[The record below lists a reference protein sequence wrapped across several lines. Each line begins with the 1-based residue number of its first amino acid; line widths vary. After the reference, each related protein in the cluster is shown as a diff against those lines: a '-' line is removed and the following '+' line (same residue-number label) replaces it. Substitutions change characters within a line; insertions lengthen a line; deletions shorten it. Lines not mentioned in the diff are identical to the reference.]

1 MNSVFKVGAQFL
13 KFGLFIF
20 NTMGHEKRKN
30 LIFLVIHLSFFLAV
44 VCFRCFVQAFL
55 QLQRVGATLH
65 CGAWASFVW
74 DTGFSSY
81 GAWA

>member
-30 LIFLVIHLSFFLAV
+30 LIFLVIHLSFFFGCSVFSLLRA
-44 VCFRCFVQAFL
+44 
-55 QLQRVGATLH
+55 
-65 CGAWASFVW
+65 
-74 DTGFSSY
+74 GFSPVAAS
-81 GAWA
+81 GGDSSLRCLGFFCVGHRLQ